1 MGKVDLSSLGGVMS
15 PQNRQKIEDNL
26 NKQKAGERTAG
37 WNQLSA
43 YDQEFRGKKGGLNRK
58 PFKIFTEGER
68 FATSKDYAGG
78 DYGTWFWVNP
88 SECSWRVPVR
98 TTMEQIPGGVIHHE
112 WPSIGIG
119 KQPAQK
125 FDQPIIN
132 FTFQSGSLIPNGDKE
147 GGPDPINAALGV
159 EFNKIPAG
167 LGNFYDFLNV
177 LNQPDINPD
186 GSPNYVVIE
195 YVSMIFPSLTLYG
208 FFSQEGVQWSDQA
221 DNPLSIPSWGASF
234 VVFRSTPTLFDR
246 SGLDSVYLQSIFGA

>member
-1 MGKVDLSSLGGVMS
+1 MAKVDLSGLGGGFS
-15 PQNRQKIEDNL
+15 PENQQKAKDKL

-37 WNQLSA
+37 NSQLSA
-43 YDQEFRGKKGGLNRK
+43 YNQEFRGKKGGQGRK

-68 FATSKDYAGG
+68 SLVAKDYAGG
-78 DYGTWFWVNP
+78 DFGTWFWVNP
-88 SECSWRVPVR
+88 SECSWRVPLR

-112 WPSIGIG
+112 WPAIGIG
-119 KQPAQK
+119 KQAAQK
-125 FDQPIIN
+125 FDQPVIN
-132 FTFQSGSLIPNGDKE
+132 FTFQSGNLIPGGDNE
-147 GGPDPINAALGV
+147 RPDPFAFSDPA
-159 EFNKIPAG
+159 KIIPPG
-167 LGNFYDFLNV
+167 LGNFYDFINI

-186 GSPNYVVIE
+186 GSPNFVVIE

-221 DNPLSIPSWGASF
+221 DNPLSIPNWGASF